1 MAIMAYTGVMG
12 SGKTYEGVSTAA
24 LTALRAGRRVVTNI
38 SGFNYEK
45 VRDFLGP
52 FRDGSL
58 LEPDKV
64 IVIPTARILEDHFF
78 YDPDVV
84 ADSCVKPGDLVLI
97 DEVWSCW
104 GSDKKLLPE
113 HQKFFRMHRH
123 YTEVGTGVSCDLVI
137 MIQDLGSLHR
147 FIRGVL
153 ELNLKFTKMKSL
165 GLSSRYQVVVFEG
178 KGQRKAN
185 IVSVS
190 TKKYDKRIFPLY
202 KSYDGGAGNEATVDG
217 RANLFNNK
225 LFLAVMFVGI
235 VAFLWAGKWFVG
247 YVLHLQKGGKDDATA
262 ASSAPGATVA
272 SSSPAAGSSA
282 PAGSPPAALA
292 VSTDARLVGVVQQS
306 NGETVVVL
314 QLGDGRIV
322 RQRMRAGVVDG
333 WQTVAGY
340 DGRMVGFTF
349 GSKSK

>member
-52 FRDGSL
+52 FSDGSM
-58 LEPDKV
+58 LEPEKV
-64 IVIPTARILEDHFF
+64 VVIPTARILEDNFF
-78 YDPDVV
+78 YDPDVQ
-84 ADSCVKPGDLVLI
+84 ADSCVRPGDLVLI

-104 GSDKKLLPE
+104 GTDKKLLVE

-123 YTEVGTGVSCDLVI
+123 YTEVDSGVSCDLVI

-153 ELNLKFTKMKSL
+153 ESNLKFTKMKSL
-165 GLSSRYQVVVFEG
+165 GLTSRYQVVVFEG

-202 KSYDGGAGNEATVDG
+202 KSYDGGTGNEATVDG

-225 LFLAVMFVGI
+225 LFVAVFFGAVVG
-235 VAFLWAGKWFVG
+235 LLYTGWWFIG
-247 YVLHLQKGGKDDATA
+247 YVNDLRKGGKDAI
-262 ASSAPGATVA
+262 V
-272 SSSPAAGSSA
+272 
-282 PAGSPPAALA
+282 PAALSKPGTA
-292 VSTDARLVGVVQQS
+292 NSSVSVGATSVTPLPPTSPALSSEARLVGIVQQAT
-306 NGETVVVL
+306 GETVVVL
-314 QLGDGRIV
+314 QLSDGRIV
-322 RQRMRAGVVDG
+322 RQRMRSGLVDG
-333 WQTVAGY
+333 WQTIAGY
-340 DGRMVGFTF
+340 DGRMVGFVF
-349 GSKSK
+349 GGKGK

>member
-52 FRDGSL
+52 FSDGSL

-64 IVIPTARILEDHFF
+64 VVIPTARILEDHFF
-78 YDPDVV
+78 YDPEVNE
-84 ADSCVKPGDLVLI
+84 DSCVKPGDLVLI

-104 GSDKKLLPE
+104 GTDKKLLPE

-202 KSYDGGAGNEATVDG
+202 KSYDGAAGNEATVDG

-225 LFLAVMFVGI
+225 LFMTVMFCALVG
-235 VAFLWAGKWFVG
+235 FLWAGKWFVG
-247 YVLHLQKGGKDDATA
+247 YVVHLQKGGKDAPA
-262 ASSAPGATVA
+262 AVA
-272 SSSPAAGSSA
+272 AAASPAAGAGASA
-282 PAGSPPAALA
+282 GAAGPVLPAPVVAS
-292 VSTDARLVGVVQQS
+292 DARLVGVLQLS
-306 NGETVVVL
+306 GGETEVML
-314 QLGDGRIV
+314 QLADGRIV
-322 RQRMRAGVVDG
+322 RQRMRGGVVDG

-340 DGRMVGFTF
+340 DGRMVGFSF
-349 GSKSK
+349 GGKVK